1 MQLVVVDTNCQAV
14 ELAETEVQIH
24 VHMLKCFRL
33 LDSLACM
40 VSTYDLNLRG
50 SCFSESDEPLA
61 VVSPEEPTQPLH
73 TSTPKK
79 PIHISKTGKGRP
91 VRRLLKLKKTGE
103 VQRLQPCRRGCFHS
117 NVSQSQIIRAREK
130 VWTKDFNCRVEWM
143 LEKFE
148 ESSKDGCHYF
158 RIENNQEVCGMC
170 LRNYYKLDKNFYYKC
185 LRKYREGEVSNKYSL
200 GRGQSKASDKARTW
214 LSSYIYFHADRM
226 PDTGYMMLP
235 YKTRKSDV
243 YQIYKDEMAEMMAQA
258 TNSFS
263 VCKTCAQIGRELSR
277 TRDSDQRQQLRD
289 AMNVHNKRQML
300 ERAHYYAKRDM
311 AHSQPSKYMSV
322 IIDGMDQAKSS
333 LPHFTGRTPK
343 GIDPVGF
350 IKTHI
355 SGVINHG
362 KDKFTTYI
370 DINEYPH
377 DANLVMNILLRVIH
391 DSIGRDDKLPEV
403 LYIQADNCARENKN
417 RFMLGFCELL
427 IRLEVF
433 REVHL
438 SFLMV
443 GHTHEDID
451 AQFSVISK
459 TLRKLDVETL
469 PKLLQ
474 ILPNSTQ
481 IKKLFNIKDWIAPH
495 LNKIVN
501 HSKPLHFMFM
511 QGEDGVIQKCK
522 SSCTSDWTYIPDSLL
537 SSLPDARVGKSQEL
551 AKEYIKE
558 DQTIWLLPILKKR
571 VRYHIPKEI
580 PTHIS
585 ELLDKELD
593 GVNVQVTKKKATD
606 KSKKNK

>member
-1 MQLVVVDTNCQAV
+1 M
-14 ELAETEVQIH
+14 
-24 VHMLKCFRL
+24 
-33 LDSLACM
+33 
-40 VSTYDLNLRG
+40 Y
-50 SCFSESDEPLA
+50 P
-61 VVSPEEPTQPLH
+61 
-73 TSTPKK
+73 
-79 PIHISKTGKGRP
+79 
-91 VRRLLKLKKTGE
+91 
-103 VQRLQPCRRGCFHS
+103 
-117 NVSQSQIIRAREK
+117 RARSSGLEKK

-148 ESSKDGCHYF
+148 ESGKDGCHYF

-170 LRNYYKLDKNFYYKC
+170 LRNYYKFDRNFYYKC

-243 YQIYKDEMAEMMAQA
+243 YQIYKDEMREMMAQT

-263 VCKTCAQIGRELSR
+263 VCKTCAQIGREL
-277 TRDSDQRQQLRD
+277 LRS
-289 AMNVHNKRQML
+289 
-300 ERAHYYAKRDM
+300 ERAHYYAKRGM

-343 GIDPVGF
+343 GIDLVGF

-370 DINEYPH
+370 DINEYTH

-391 DSIGRDDKLPEV
+391 DPIGRDDKLSEV
-403 LYIQADNCARENKN
+403 LYIQADNCARANKN

-433 REVHL
+433 REVQL

-443 GHTHEDID
+443 GHTPEDID
-451 AQFSVISK
+451 AQFSVISR

-495 LNKIVN
+495 LDKIVN

-522 SSCTSDWTYIPDSLL
+522 IPVAQVTGPTFPTVFFHHFQTVCRKHFFGRECQYLWCHEYVNES
-537 SSLPDARVGKSQEL
+537 ARVGKSQEL
-551 AKEYIKE
+551 AKEYTKE
-558 DQTIWLLPILKKR
+558 EQT
-571 VRYHIPKEI
+571 
-580 PTHIS
+580 T
-585 ELLDKELD
+585 
-593 GVNVQVTKKKATD
+593 
-606 KSKKNK
+606 